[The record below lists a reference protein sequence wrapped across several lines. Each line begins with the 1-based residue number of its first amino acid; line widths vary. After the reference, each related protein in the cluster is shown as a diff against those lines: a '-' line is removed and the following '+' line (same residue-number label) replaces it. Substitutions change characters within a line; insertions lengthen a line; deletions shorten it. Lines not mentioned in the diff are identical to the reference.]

1 MSTDPESVASLT
13 PGFDGAPELA
23 PYRDQPPQMPA
34 GAPGKNGFLHLGFER
49 RGIRTALIDLAQ
61 RAPLLAQQA
70 LYYDE
75 GMPDLPH
82 VMIVCTAGG
91 VLQGDRLAVEIALAE
106 GADAHV
112 TTQSATKIQEMD
124 ANFAAQTQ
132 DIALGENAYLEYLP
146 DPVIPYRNARFISR
160 TRIVLPPSAT
170 LLYSEI
176 LLPGRTH
183 YRAGE
188 RFEYA
193 LFSSTIRAERLDGTA
208 LCSEKFVVEPQR
220 RNLRSIGVMGAFDVF
235 ANVLLFGPREHV
247 ERIFVATPA
256 RLEVSEGWAGGATRL
271 PNEAGLAYKV
281 VGVDRE
287 TVQSKVSE
295 FCARVRREVKNA
307 AVAPHFRWR

>member
-1 MSTDPESVASLT
+1 MDF
-13 PGFDGAPELA
+13 GGAPELA
-23 PYRDQPPQMPA
+23 PYQDQPPQMPA
-34 GAPGKNGFLHLGFER
+34 GAVGKNGFLRLGFER
-49 RGIRTALIDLAQ
+49 RGNPTALVELDQ
-61 RAPLLAQQA
+61 RAPLHAQKA

-82 VMIVCTAGG
+82 VMIICTAGG
-91 VLQGDRLAVEIALAE
+91 LLQGDRQTLEVTLGDNAE
-106 GADAHV
+106 AHV

-146 DPVIPYRNARFISR
+146 DAVIPYRNARFITR
-160 TRIVLPPSAT
+160 TRLRMPSSAT

-176 LLPGRTH
+176 LMPGRTH

-220 RNLRSIGVMGAFDVF
+220 RNLRSIGVMGGFDVF

-256 RLEVSEGWAGGATRL
+256 RLEVREGWAGGATRL

-295 FCARVRREVKNA
+295 FCARVRREVKDA